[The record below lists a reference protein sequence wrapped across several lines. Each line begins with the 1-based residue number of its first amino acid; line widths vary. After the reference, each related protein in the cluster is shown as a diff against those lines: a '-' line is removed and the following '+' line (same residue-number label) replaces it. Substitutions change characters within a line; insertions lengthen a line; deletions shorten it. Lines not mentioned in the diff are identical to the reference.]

1 MKQLFPS
8 EIIHNSAENYFTQ
21 QHSTSRTVYIILVLT
36 LFLFLCLLPII
47 TVDITSQSN
56 GIVRS
61 TYDDN
66 LIQTAVYGQ
75 VIRSG
80 VSENATVNQGDTLIV
95 ISTHKT
101 DEQINYYNLELEE
114 QSIQMK
120 DLASLLG
127 PQNPRLLSPI
137 YRHEYA
143 GYIGKL
149 EEQNVKNLLTEKE
162 FQLAAKLYEKK
173 VIARMEF
180 EEKKHNRDFE
190 ISRFKNIE
198 EQQKMIWQTKLT
210 ELGQKVVGLKS
221 NIEQLL
227 REKRQYVITAP
238 ITGTLS
244 DCSGIKEGNF
254 IVPNQQIGRISPDNE
269 LIVECFVSPA
279 NIGLIYNDMKVS
291 FQFHAYNYNQWGI
304 GTGKVTRI
312 SKNVININDEPFFKV
327 RCSLD
332 QKFLMLKNGSKGIVK
347 KGMTLTGR
355 FMIINRSLFQLIY
368 DKTDDWINPKI
379 SYNE

>member
-21 QHSTSRTVYIILVLT
+21 QHSTSRTVYIILVLS
-36 LFLFLCLLPII
+36 LLIFLFLLPII
-47 TVDITSQSN
+47 KVDITSQSN

-61 TYDDN
+61 IYEDN
-66 LIQTAVYGQ
+66 LIQSAVYGQ

-80 VSENATVNQGDTLIV
+80 VYENATVKQGDTLIV
-95 ISTHKT
+95 ISTHKA
-101 DEQINYYNLELEE
+101 DEQINYCNLELEE
-114 QSIQMK
+114 ESIQMR
-120 DLASLLG
+120 DLSSLLG
-127 PQNPRLLSPI
+127 SQNPRLFSPI
-137 YRHEYA
+137 FRQEYA
-143 GYIGKL
+143 GYNGKL

-162 FQLAAKLYEKK
+162 FQLAAKLYEKN
-173 VIARMEF
+173 VIPRMEF
-180 EEKKHNRDFE
+180 EEKKHNREYE
-190 ISRFKNIE
+190 ISRLKNIK
-198 EQQKMIWQTKLT
+198 EQQKLIWQTKLT
-210 ELGQKVVGLKS
+210 ELGLKVAGLKS

-238 ITGTLS
+238 ISGTLT

-269 LIVECFVSPA
+269 LLVECYVSPS
-279 NIGLIYNDMKVS
+279 NIGLIHTDMKVS
-291 FQFHAYNYNQWGI
+291 FQFHSYNYNQWGI

-312 SKNVININDEPFFKV
+312 SNNVININDQPFFKV

-332 QKFLMLKNGSKGIVK
+332 QKFLALKNGSKGFVK

-379 SYNE
+379 SDNE